1 MVIFSYEWKNLSTL
15 SFTELPE
22 MSATDSTSY
31 FETLWEISWPLKSPR
46 PAWKGMMQA
55 AHSGAHPGVSEVF
68 FMPMIDLNPGDLSCI
83 YSTLRF
89 VASQARKYNVTP
101 VLTFDQH
108 LYLKALSIVNS
119 EKAGRELKSVVLR
132 LGTFHL
138 QMSFWEASDIS
149 WLVLVFRRPWSSSL
163 RQMQ

>member
-1 MVIFSYEWKNLSTL
+1 
-15 SFTELPE
+15 
-22 MSATDSTSY
+22 
-31 FETLWEISWPLKSPR
+31 
-46 PAWKGMMQA
+46 MQA

-101 VLTFDQH
+101 VLTFDQP

-138 QMSFWEASDIS
+138 QMSFLGSIGYLMAGSGLQEAKTCK
-149 WLVLVFRRPWSSSL
+149 RNRPTAATHL
-163 RQMQ
+163 H

>member
-22 MSATDSTSY
+22 MSATDSTSH

-55 AHSGAHPGVSEVF
+55 AQSGANPGVSEIF

-83 YSTLRF
+83 YSPPF
-89 VASQARKYNVTP
+89 FFCRKSCQEVQRYTSSHIRSTP
-101 VLTFDQH
+101 V
-108 LYLKALSIVNS
+108 S
-119 EKAGRELKSVVLR
+119 EGFV
-132 LGTFHL
+132 H
-138 QMSFWEASDIS
+138 
-149 WLVLVFRRPWSSSL
+149 
-163 RQMQ
+163 RQQ